1 MFKNLPKSCFRP
13 PEKLLKNVYM
23 LIKMPKQTTAQ
34 EVNGEQVYE
43 RMKEEL
49 SKELPLI
56 GDFQDR
62 GEETFRC
69 SQNDVKRK
77 VYKISNRNTSIE
89 VFCRL
94 EKERPQVSAYFHLH
108 PKLIDALCKR
118 YRGEGVITHSKVRNI
133 AFLCSP
139 NLEEAKLLI
148 QIIRG
153 YLTLDENPELEKIDE
168 HYGERIEQA
177 EIEVS
182 QARTQFTEALD
193 TLVAQEVIPE

>member
-1 MFKNLPKSCFRP
+1 M
-13 PEKLLKNVYM
+13 
-23 LIKMPKQTTAQ
+23 A
-34 EVNGEQVYE
+34 
-43 RMKEEL
+43 
-49 SKELPLI
+49 
-56 GDFQDR
+56 
-62 GEETFRC
+62 
-69 SQNDVKRK
+69 
-77 VYKISNRNTSIE
+77 
-89 VFCRL
+89 
-94 EKERPQVSAYFHLH
+94 AYFHLH
-108 PKLIDALCKR
+108 QQLIDALCKR

-153 YLTLDENPELEKIDE
+153 YLTLDENPELEKIEE